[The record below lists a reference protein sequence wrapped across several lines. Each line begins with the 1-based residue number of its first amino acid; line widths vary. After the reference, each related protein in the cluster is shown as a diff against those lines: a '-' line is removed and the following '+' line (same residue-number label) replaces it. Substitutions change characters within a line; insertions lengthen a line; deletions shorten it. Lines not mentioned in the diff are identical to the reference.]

1 MVGARSSPARQR
13 VLEAVTDGALRELE
27 LDKLLEVLLR
37 RVRDLFAVD
46 TATVL
51 LTDADGGQLV
61 ATATIGLEEEIFQG
75 VRIPVGTGFAG
86 RVARDREPVRL
97 DRVDPSTVVNPLLWE
112 RGLKSMVGVPMVA
125 QGDLTGVLHIGS
137 TAARRFGDE
146 EVDLL
151 LLVADRLATAAHAHR
166 SRSARAAAAVLQ
178 ESLLPSR
185 LPTAD
190 DWELAARYVPGT
202 DSGVGGDWYDVFHLP
217 GGRMGLVI
225 GDVVGN
231 GLPAAI
237 VMGRLRSALR
247 AYALEFADPAE
258 VLGKLDRKASHFEDH
273 AMATVAYAVID
284 TATHR
289 MDVALAGHL
298 PPVLAAPGR
307 ATDFVDAP
315 VGPPVGYDLAVTG
328 RRSATVDVPP
338 GALVVLYTDGLVERR
353 DRDLDTGLETLRR
366 TATPMPAETA
376 CVRIMAELVGDS
388 PAPDDVALLAIRR
401 VLTER

>member
-1 MVGARSSPARQR
+1 MVGARRSPARQR

-27 LDKLLEVLLR
+27 LDKLLEVLLG

-51 LTDADGGQLV
+51 LTDAGGGQLV

-86 RVARDREPVRL
+86 RVAQDREPVRL
-97 DRVDPSTVVNPLLWE
+97 DRVDSSTVVNPLLWE
-112 RGLKSMVGVPMVA
+112 RGLKSLVGVPMVA
-125 QGDLTGVLHIGS
+125 QGDLTGVLHVGS
-137 TAARRFGDE
+137 TTDRRFTDE

-217 GGRMGLVI
+217 GGRVGLVI

-307 ATDFVDAP
+307 APDFVDVP

-328 RRSATVDVPP
+328 RRSATVEVPP

-388 PAPDDVALLAIRR
+388 PAPDDVALLVIRR
-401 VLTER
+401 VLTEG

>member
-1 MVGARSSPARQR
+1 MVGARRSPARQR
-13 VLEAVTDGALRELE
+13 VLEAVTDGALRDLG
-27 LDKLLEVLLR
+27 LDKLLEVLLG

-51 LTDADGGQLV
+51 LTDAGGGQLV

-86 RVARDREPVRL
+86 RVAQDREPVRL
-97 DRVDPSTVVNPLLWE
+97 DRVDSSTVVNPLLWE
-112 RGLKSMVGVPMVA
+112 RGLKSLVGVPMVA
-125 QGDLTGVLHIGS
+125 QGDLTGVLHVGS
-137 TAARRFGDE
+137 TTDRRFTDE

-217 GGRMGLVI
+217 GGRVGLVI

-307 ATDFVDAP
+307 APDFVDVP

-328 RRSATVDVPP
+328 RRSATVEVPP

-376 CVRIMAELVGDS
+376 CVRIMADLVGDS
-388 PAPDDVALLAIRR
+388 PAPDDVALLVIRR
-401 VLTER
+401 VLTEG